1 METSL
6 YTLANGG
13 IPQEEKQ
20 LKMCDL
26 LNREFISG
34 KLIKWAIKDHT
45 PIGFL
50 KLSNNKDYPRIE
62 EGDIPPCGAY
72 SFQRHPRKQVSL
84 VICAD
89 YFFDCSHGTLHKLE
103 ISNVIRIPLYVTLSG
118 RKHDYCEE
126 QFKLVTREDIE
137 WINEILRSEKK
148 KGSKLP
154 EEFIASFNVS

>member
-1 METSL
+1 MEKLL

-34 KLIKWAIKDHT
+34 KLIKWVIKNHT

-50 KLSNNKDYPRIE
+50 KLSNDKEYPKIE
-62 EGDIPPCGAY
+62 EIESPDYGEYGRLLINKKEV
-72 SFQRHPRKQVSL
+72 QL
-84 VICAD
+84 VISAD
-89 YFFDCSHGTLHKLE
+89 YFFDCSQGTLHKLE
-103 ISNVIRIPLYVTLSG
+103 ISKVIRIPLYITRDGS
-118 RKHDYCEE
+118 KQDYCDE
-126 QFKLVTREDIE
+126 QFKLVTMEDIE
-137 WINEILRSEKK
+137 WINEILRLEMK

-154 EEFIASFNVS
+154 EEFVASFNVS